1 MLNPVLLNL
10 GFPLFVPSCLGLFCF
25 PEKSFLFAVQTAAVL
40 LAIQPQVFGRLDPL
54 LPPRAKIFIKKRYPH
69 GFADGIPHGFYD
81 VMLLKFAVQQGR
93 GKIIE
98 FAAFGQQGRGSQA
111 VVIAVVA
118 AVLFPVNHILNK
130 PFQIIAFLEDYPKID
145 LIGVRL

>member
-1 MLNPVLLNL
+1 LCPRVL
-10 GFPLFVPSCLGLFCF
+10 GAHILFTFLIKP
-25 PEKSFLFAVQTAAVL
+25 FLFAVQTAAVL
-40 LAIQPQVFGRLDPL
+40 LAIQSQVPGRLDPL
-54 LPPRAKIFIKKRYPH
+54 LPTRTKIFIEKRYPY
-69 GFADGIPHGFYD
+69 GFGDGIPHGLYD